1 MGIAIGIVLIAAT
14 IASFVMINARVGR
27 MAKQY
32 SDDTGNH
39 GGHHADGGHFGGGHH
54 GGFSGG
60 DSGGGHHH

>member
-32 SDDTGNH
+32 SDDS
-39 GGHHADGGHFGGGHH
+39 GHH
-54 GGFSGG
+54 GDHQADGS
-60 DSGGGHHH
+60 HPR